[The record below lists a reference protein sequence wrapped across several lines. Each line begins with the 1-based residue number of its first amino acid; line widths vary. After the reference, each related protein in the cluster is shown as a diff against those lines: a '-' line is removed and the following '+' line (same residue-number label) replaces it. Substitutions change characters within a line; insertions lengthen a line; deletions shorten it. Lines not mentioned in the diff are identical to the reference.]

1 MIILGIDPGL
11 ATVGFGVIEADRGH
25 YTVLD
30 YGIISTPKEDTLPV
44 RLCKVESGIE
54 TLIKTYKPDQV
65 AVEEL
70 FFSKNVTTGIAVAEA
85 RGVILLTCNKLL
97 GEEVYEYTP
106 NQIKMTITGYGGA
119 EKKQMQLMVQALL
132 RLKAIPRPD
141 DAADALA
148 VALCHGQV
156 AGMSKQFRVR

>member
-11 ATVGFGVIEADRGH
+11 ATVGFGVINAERGH

-44 RLCKVESGIE
+44 RLRKVEEGVK
-54 TLIKTYKPDQV
+54 TLIEAYHPQQV

-97 GEEVYEYTP
+97 GDEVYEYTP
-106 NQIKMTITGYGGA
+106 NQIKITITRYGVA

-156 AGMSKQFRVR
+156 AGMAGQFRVK

>member
-11 ATVGFGVIEADRGH
+11 ATVGFGVINAERGR

-44 RLCKVESGIE
+44 RLRKVEEGVKALIE
-54 TLIKTYKPDQV
+54 TYHPQQV

-97 GEEVYEYTP
+97 GDEVYEYTP

-156 AGMSKQFRVR
+156 AGMAGQFRVK

>member
-11 ATVGFGVIEADRGH
+11 ATVGFGVINAERGR

-44 RLCKVESGIE
+44 RLKKVEEGVK
-54 TLIKTYKPDQV
+54 TLINTYNPQQV

-97 GEEVYEYTP
+97 GDEVYEYTP

-119 EKKQMQLMVQALL
+119 EKKQMQLMVQSLL

-156 AGMSKQFRVR
+156 AGMAGQFRVR